1 MSFLRKKSEHQWV
14 DESLSAYTDGELS
27 PAEMERVEKH
37 LQECRACSASLATLR
52 QTVALLKELP
62 LVPAPR
68 SFAVRPAVPRARPSL
83 APPAWGYGLLKGAT
97 ALAAL
102 LLVLLVGGD
111 LALHVIGAPLAAWAP
126 AAPAAEVAL
135 APTYEPS
142 VAPAPAEEAPMLGQT
157 KATEPSHTAPPP
169 ENAEEIA
176 PAAAAPTEAAG
187 DFETPQETASAPPRA
202 EGAEPA
208 GTPTA
213 AGTPGEPTGAEDEVL
228 GAGGAETASAV
239 PCTPVPAPSTREG
252 VETAIPPE
260 PPCATPQPEA
270 EQRAVVPE
278 GTETP
283 QMLAMV
289 DVRDTE
295 ADQAALREPQVEAL
309 PLSPLRLAE
318 LIVVVVLLVL
328 VAATVFSAWLRRR
341 MG

>member
-14 DESLSAYTDGELS
+14 DESLSTYIDGELS
-27 PAEMERVEKH
+27 PAEMKRVEKH
-37 LQECRACSASLATLR
+37 LQGCRACSESLATLR

-68 SFAVRPAVPRARPSL
+68 SFAVRPVVPRARPSL
-83 APPAWGYGLLKGAT
+83 APPAWGYGLFKGAT

-169 ENAEEIA
+169 ENAEEVA
-176 PAAAAPTEAAG
+176 PAAPAPTEAVG
-187 DFETPQETASAPPRA
+187 DFVTPQETASSAARA

-213 AGTPGEPTGAEDEVL
+213 AGTPVEPTGAEDEVL
-228 GAGGAETASAV
+228 GAGGADTASAV
-239 PCTPVPAPSTREG
+239 PCTPVPTPSTGEG

-260 PPCATPQPEA
+260 PACATPQPEA
-270 EQRAVVPE
+270 EQRDVVPE

-289 DVRDTE
+289 DVQDTE

-318 LIVVVVLLVL
+318 LVVVLVLLAL
-328 VAATVFSAWLRRR
+328 VAATVVSTWLKSRT
-341 MG
+341 G

>member
-1 MSFLRKKSEHQWV
+1 MSFLRKKSEHQGV
-14 DESLSAYTDGELS
+14 DESLSAYIDGELS
-27 PAEMERVEKH
+27 PAEMERVVNH
-37 LQECRACSASLATLR
+37 LQECRACSESLATLR

-62 LVPAPR
+62 LIPAPR
-68 SFAVRPAVPRARPSL
+68 SFAVRPAVSRPRPSL

-126 AAPAAEVAL
+126 AAPAPEVAL
-135 APTYEPS
+135 APTYEPT
-142 VAPAPAEEAPMLGQT
+142 VAPAPAEEPPMLGQT

-169 ENAEEIA
+169 ENAEEVA
-176 PAAAAPTEAAG
+176 PAAPAPTEAAG

-213 AGTPGEPTGAEDEVL
+213 AGTPVEPTGAEDEVL

-260 PPCATPQPEA
+260 PACATPQPED

-283 QMLAMV
+283 QILAMV
-289 DVRDTE
+289 DVQDTE
-295 ADQAALREPQVEAL
+295 ADQAALREPQVEAP
-309 PLSPLRLAE
+309 PLSPLRLTE
-318 LIVVVVLLVL
+318 LIVVAVLLVL

-341 MG
+341 TG

>member
-14 DESLSAYTDGELS
+14 DESLSAYMDGELS
-27 PAEMERVEKH
+27 PAETERVENH
-37 LQECRACSASLATLR
+37 LQVCRACSESLATIQ
-52 QTVALLKELP
+52 QTVTLLRELP

-68 SFAVRPAVPRARPSL
+68 SFAVRPAVVRARPSL

-102 LLVLLVGGD
+102 LLMLLIGGD
-111 LALHVIGAPLAAWAP
+111 LALQFVGVAPLAYWAP
-126 AAPAAEVAL
+126 AAPAPEVAL
-135 APTYEPS
+135 APSYEPA
-142 VAPAPAEEAPMLGQT
+142 VVPAPVEETPMLGQT
-157 KATEPSHTAPPP
+157 KDAEAPEASRP
-169 ENAEEIA
+169 ENAQEAA
-176 PAAAAPTEAAG
+176 PAAPAPTEAAE
-187 DFETPQETASAPPRA
+187 DYVAVEEAATTAARV

-213 AGTPGEPTGAEDEVL
+213 AGTPAEPTGAEDEVL

-239 PCTPVPAPSTREG
+239 PCTPVPDPSTREG

-270 EQRAVVPE
+270 EHRAVAPE

-289 DVRDTE
+289 DVQERDAE
-295 ADQAALREPQVEAL
+295 QAVPREPQVEAP

-328 VAATVFSAWLRRR
+328 VATTVFSAWLRR
-341 MG
+341 GTG

>member
-1 MSFLRKKSEHQWV
+1 MSFLRKKSEHQGV
-14 DESLSAYTDGELS
+14 DESLSAYIDGELS

-37 LQECRACSASLATLR
+37 LQGCRACSESLATLR
-52 QTVALLKELP
+52 QTVALVKELP
-62 LVPAPR
+62 LVPAPH
-68 SFAVRPAVPRARPSL
+68 SFAIRPAVIRARPSL

-169 ENAEEIA
+169 ENAEEVA
-176 PAAAAPTEAAG
+176 PAAPAPTEAAG
-187 DFETPQETASAPPRA
+187 DFMPAQETASPAARA
-202 EGAEPA
+202 EGAETA

-213 AGTPGEPTGAEDEVL
+213 AGTPAEPTGAEDEGL
-228 GAGGAETASAV
+228 GAGGAETATALPGSPTSSPTARDV
-239 PCTPVPAPSTREG
+239 TEPTGEPAPST
-252 VETAIPPE
+252 ALPE
-260 PPCATPQPEA
+260 QA

-289 DVRDTE
+289 DVQDTE
-295 ADQAALREPQVEAL
+295 ADQAALPEPQVEAP

-328 VAATVFSAWLRRR
+328 VAATVLSAWLRRR
-341 MG
+341 TE